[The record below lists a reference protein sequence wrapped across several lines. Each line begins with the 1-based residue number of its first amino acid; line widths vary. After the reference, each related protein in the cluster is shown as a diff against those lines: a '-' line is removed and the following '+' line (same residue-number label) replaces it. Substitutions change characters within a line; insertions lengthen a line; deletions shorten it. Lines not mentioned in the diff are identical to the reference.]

1 MSIATNLAEVQAEI
15 NAACIRAQRNPAQV
29 QLLVVS
35 KTFGPSEISEAAKHT
50 LPSFGESR
58 VQEALEKIPQLPR
71 DFRWH
76 FIGHL
81 QSNKIR
87 KILPYLTAVHSVDS
101 LALAQDL
108 NRIALELQL
117 RPQVYLQVNVAR
129 DAAKFGFSPEAIT
142 AELPSMLNLPAL
154 EIVGLMT
161 IPFAVE
167 HPEAARPH
175 FAALRKLRDELERN
189 SGSSLPGLS
198 MGMSDDFPIAIEEG
212 ATMVRVGSRIFGHR

>member
-1 MSIATNLAEVQAEI
+1 MSIANNLAEVHSEI
-15 NAACIRAQRNPAQV
+15 HAACARAQRPTTSV

-35 KTFGPSEISEAAKHT
+35 KTFSVQEIAEAGQHT
-50 LPSFGESR
+50 LPIFGESR
-58 VQEALEKIPQLPR
+58 VQEALVKIPQLPSN
-71 DFRWH
+71 FRWH

-101 LALAQDL
+101 LSMAQDL
-108 NRIALELQL
+108 NRIALELKL

-129 DAAKFGFSPEAIT
+129 DGAKFGFSPEDVT
-142 AELPSMLNLPAL
+142 SHLESLLNLAAL

-167 HPEAARPH
+167 NPADARPH
-175 FAALRKLRDELERN
+175 FASLRKLRDELETRAAR
-189 SGSSLPGLS
+189 SLPGLS
-198 MGMSDDFPIAIEEG
+198 MGMSDDFQVAIEEG
-212 ATMVRVGSRIFGHR
+212 ATIVRVGSRIFGQR